1 MRFAIPP
8 AGAVAVLFLSVR
20 NAMDASGYSAAAA
33 QMEAAAAS
41 MPGFIGFTA
50 ARGSDG
56 VGIAVSY
63 WADEAAALAWRD
75 QADHARVR
83 DQGRAIWYD
92 HYCVSIA
99 QVTRAYHWDRPPE

>member
-63 WADEAAALAWRD
+63 WADEAAA
-75 QADHARVR
+75 HAC
-83 DQGRAIWYD
+83 AIRGGP
-92 HYCVSIA
+92 SGMIIIA
-99 QVTRAYHWDRPPE
+99 SASPR